1 MIIDTLGDDVVLKE
15 IPDDHAIFSSTFN
28 LDIYGRLMGVTRNRR
43 LVLIYSEK
51 AYGGELLKNNTNA
64 MKMCV
69 NMIVFALSTGG
80 IAQQMIDDSS
90 DPIQNS
96 RQWWDIEERRNY
108 RDNEKSNFNPIYKK
122 KINVD

>member
-1 MIIDTLGDDVVLKE
+1 
-15 IPDDHAIFSSTFN
+15 
-28 LDIYGRLMGVTRNRR
+28 
-43 LVLIYSEK
+43 
-51 AYGGELLKNNTNA
+51 
-64 MKMCV
+64 
-69 NMIVFALSTGG
+69 MIVYALETGG